1 MAAAPKQ
8 IIISGIDMSFLSLV
22 GFFVK
27 VSLAMIPASILLTL
41 IVLVV
46 QSVFGILLLGAVA
59 AAS

>member
-1 MAAAPKQ
+1 
-8 IIISGIDMSFLSLV
+8 MSFLSLV

-27 VSLAMIPASILLTL
+27 VSLAMIPATILLTL
-41 IVLVV
+41 IALVV